1 MNSYFRIWRNARIV
15 ATTVRVEL
23 VNEGNEP
30 VLGSIATLP
39 WSEFVN
45 DYSPI
50 LLANRPRSKTK
61 LCGLATG
68 MSRQSFTRTYHS
80 QEELGA
86 YAAGKDYWFDN
97 NSANFTTP
105 DDQLA
110 PAIVLSIG
118 AADPGLPVW
127 AALVSYEVTY
137 HLRFFNVRAETVS
150 HINS

>member
-1 MNSYFRIWRNARIV
+1 
-15 ATTVRVEL
+15 
-23 VNEGNEP
+23 
-30 VLGSIATLP
+30 
-39 WSEFVN
+39 
-45 DYSPI
+45 
-50 LLANRPRSKTK
+50 
-61 LCGLATG
+61 
-68 MSRQSFTRTYHS
+68 MSRQSFQRTYYS

-137 HLRFFNVRAETVS
+137 HLRFFNVRAETVAQIKTNYYLNGVARFDQELEDWDES
-150 HINS
+150 SVENKPPSTKHSFVKPSKDESSMDEKPQTANNAVSKSKLTNRR